1 MSIKEYE
8 KIKTKKYMK
17 NLNLFIVLVHVLS
30 LIFFT
35 IVGKLDNSDGDYI
48 LQNASGLTSLATTIT
63 MSFTTIY
70 VVYLMNK
77 NFIIRYIGKSRERM
91 YLYPSGR
98 DEIFKNKLF
107 TSLSFL
113 SKSFFSIVI
122 LVNIL
127 FLFFSRIINISF
139 TGGLIH
145 NLVDIFAI
153 SILALLV
160 SITMIILSTLFGI
173 KFQSTNVSLIT
184 SVGLVALLGNIVA
197 ETYSISSIYIGLICA
212 SMILSNYLISK
223 YLLSYVFNI
232 DIMNDNKLCCV

>member
-8 KIKTKKYMK
+8 QIKTRKYMK
-17 NLNLFIVLVHVLS
+17 SLNLFIVLVHVLS

-107 TSLSFL
+107 TNLGFL
-113 SKSFFSIVI
+113 SKSFFSIVT

-127 FLFFSRIINISF
+127 FLFSSRIINISF
-139 TGGLIH
+139 TGELIN
-145 NLVDIFAI
+145 NLIDIIAI

-160 SITMIILSTLFGI
+160 SITMIILSTFFGI

-212 SMILSNYLISK
+212 SMILINYLISK

-232 DIMNDNKLCCV
+232 DIMNDNKL

>member
-17 NLNLFIVLVHVLS
+17 NLNLFIVLVHIFS

-35 IVGKLDNSDGDYI
+35 IVGKLDTSGEDYV

-77 NFIIRYIGKSRERM
+77 NFIIRYIGRSRERM

-107 TSLSFL
+107 TSI
-113 SKSFFSIVI
+113 SFFS
-122 LVNIL
+122 
-127 FLFFSRIINISF
+127 
-139 TGGLIH
+139 
-145 NLVDIFAI
+145 
-153 SILALLV
+153 
-160 SITMIILSTLFGI
+160 
-173 KFQSTNVSLIT
+173 K
-184 SVGLVALLGNIVA
+184 
-197 ETYSISSIYIGLICA
+197 
-212 SMILSNYLISK
+212 
-223 YLLSYVFNI
+223 
-232 DIMNDNKLCCV
+232 

>member
-17 NLNLFIVLVHVLS
+17 NLNLFIVLVHIFS

-35 IVGKLDNSDGDYI
+35 IVGKLDNSGEDYV

-77 NFIIRYIGKSRERM
+77 NFIIRYIGRSRERM

-107 TSLSFL
+107 TSISFF
-113 SKSFFSIVI
+113 SKSFFLIVV

-127 FLFFSRIINISF
+127 FLFSSRIINISLA
-139 TGGLIH
+139 GGLIY
-145 NLVDIFAI
+145 NLVDIFVI

-160 SITMIILSTLFGI
+160 SITMITSSTLFGI
-173 KFQSTNVSLIT
+173 KLQSTNVSLIT
-184 SVGLVALLGNIVA
+184 SVVLVALLGNLVA
-197 ETYSISSIYIGLICA
+197 GTYNISIIYIGLICVLI
-212 SMILSNYLISK
+212 ILSNYLISK
-223 YLLSYVFNI
+223 YLLSYIFNI
-232 DIMNDNKLCCV
+232 DIMNDNKWYDR

>member
-17 NLNLFIVLVHVLS
+17 NLNLFIVLVHVFS

-98 DEIFKNKLF
+98 DEIFKSKLY

-113 SKSFFSIVI
+113 SKSFFLILV

-127 FLFFSRIINISF
+127 FLFSSRIINISF
-139 TGGLIH
+139 SGGLIY
-145 NLVDIFAI
+145 NLLDIFAI
-153 SILALLV
+153 SILALIV
-160 SITMIILSTLFGI
+160 SITMITSSTLFAI

-197 ETYSISSIYIGLICA
+197 GTYSISIIYIGLICVL
-212 SMILSNYLISK
+212 MILSNYLISK
-223 YLLSYVFNI
+223 YLLSYIFNI
-232 DIMNDNKLCCV
+232 DIMNDNK

>member
-8 KIKTKKYMK
+8 QIKTRKYMK
-17 NLNLFIVLVHVLS
+17 SLKLFIVLVHVLS

-35 IVGKLDNSDGDYI
+35 IVGKLDNSEGDYI
-48 LQNASGLTSLATTIT
+48 LQNVSGHTSLATTIT

-107 TSLSFL
+107 TNLGFL

-127 FLFFSRIINISF
+127 FLFSSRIINISF
-139 TGGLIH
+139 TGELIY

-212 SMILSNYLISK
+212 SMILINYLISK

-232 DIMNDNKLCCV
+232 DIMNDNKL

>member
-8 KIKTKKYMK
+8 QIKTRKYMK

-48 LQNASGLTSLATTIT
+48 LQNDSGLTSLATTIT

-98 DEIFKNKLF
+98 DEIFKRKLF
-107 TSLSFL
+107 TSLSVFA
-113 SKSFFSIVI
+113 KSFFSIVVP
-122 LVNIL
+122 VNIL
-127 FLFFSRIINISF
+127 FLFSSRIINISF
-139 TGGLIH
+139 SGGLIY
-145 NLVDIFAI
+145 NSIDIFVI
-153 SILALLV
+153 SILAMLV
-160 SITMIILSTLFGI
+160 SITMIISSTLVGI

-184 SVGLVALLGNIVA
+184 SVGLIALFGNIVA
-197 ETYSISSIYIGLICA
+197 GTYNIAIIYIGLICA
-212 SMILSNYLISK
+212 LMILSNYLLSK
-223 YLLSYVFNI
+223 YLLSYVFNM
-232 DIMNDNKLCCV
+232 DIMNDNKL

>member
-17 NLNLFIVLVHVLS
+17 NLNLFIVIVHIFS

-35 IVGKLDNSDGDYI
+35 IVGKIDNSEGDYI
-48 LQNASGLTSLATTIT
+48 LQNAFGLTSLATTIT

-77 NFIIRYIGKSRERM
+77 NFIIRYIGRSRERM

-107 TSLSFL
+107 TSISFL
-113 SKSFFSIVI
+113 SKSFFSIVV

-127 FLFFSRIINISF
+127 FLLGSRIINISF
-139 TGGLIH
+139 TGGLIY
-145 NLVDIFAI
+145 NFVYILSIT
-153 SILALLV
+153 ILALLA
-160 SITMIILSTLFGI
+160 SITMITSSTLFGI
-173 KFQSTNVSLIT
+173 KFQSINVSLIT

-197 ETYSISSIYIGLICA
+197 GTYSISIIYIGLICVLI
-212 SMILSNYLISK
+212 ILSNYLISK
-223 YLLSYVFNI
+223 YLTSYIFNI
-232 DIMNDNKLCCV
+232 DIMNDNK

>member
-17 NLNLFIVLVHVLS
+17 NLHLFIVIVHVFS

-35 IVGKLDNSDGDYI
+35 IVGKLDNSEGDYI
-48 LQNASGLTSLATTIT
+48 LQNAFGLTSLATTIT

-77 NFIIRYIGKSRERM
+77 NFIIRYIGISRERM

-107 TSLSFL
+107 TSISFL
-113 SKSFFSIVI
+113 SKSFFLIVV

-127 FLFFSRIINISF
+127 FLFSSRIINIRIS
-139 TGGLIH
+139 GGLIY
-145 NLVDIFAI
+145 NLVGIFAI

-160 SITMIILSTLFGI
+160 SITMITSSTLFGI

-184 SVGLVALLGNIVA
+184 SVVLVALLGNLVA
-197 ETYSISSIYIGLICA
+197 GTYNISIIYIGLICVLI
-212 SMILSNYLISK
+212 ILSNYLISK
-223 YLLSYVFNI
+223 YLLSYIFNI
-232 DIMNDNKLCCV
+232 DIMNDNK

>member
-8 KIKTKKYMK
+8 QIKTRKYMK
-17 NLNLFIVLVHVLS
+17 SLKLFIVLVHVLS

-35 IVGKLDNSDGDYI
+35 IVGKLDNSEGDYI
-48 LQNASGLTSLATTIT
+48 LQNVSGLTSLATTIT

-107 TSLSFL
+107 TNLGFL

-127 FLFFSRIINISF
+127 FLFSSRIINISF
-139 TGGLIH
+139 TGELIY

-212 SMILSNYLISK
+212 LVILSNYLISK

-232 DIMNDNKLCCV
+232 DIMNDNKL

>member
-17 NLNLFIVLVHVLS
+17 NLNLFIVLVHIFS

-35 IVGKLDNSDGDYI
+35 IVGKLDNSGEDYV

-77 NFIIRYIGKSRERM
+77 NFIIRYIGRSRERM

-107 TSLSFL
+107 TSISFF
-113 SKSFFSIVI
+113 SKSFFLIVI

-127 FLFFSRIINISF
+127 FLFSSRIINISLA
-139 TGGLIH
+139 GGLIY
-145 NLVDIFAI
+145 NLVDIFVI

-160 SITMIILSTLFGI
+160 SITMITSSTLFGI
-173 KFQSTNVSLIT
+173 KLQSTNVSLIT
-184 SVGLVALLGNIVA
+184 SVVLVALLGNLVA
-197 ETYSISSIYIGLICA
+197 GTYNISIIYIGLICVLI
-212 SMILSNYLISK
+212 ILSNYLISK
-223 YLLSYVFNI
+223 YLLSYIFNI
-232 DIMNDNKLCCV
+232 DIMNDNK

>member
-113 SKSFFSIVI
+113 FKSFFSIVI

-223 YLLSYVFNI
+223 YLLSYIFNI
-232 DIMNDNKLCCV
+232 DIMNTNV

>member
-17 NLNLFIVLVHVLS
+17 NLNLFIVIVHIFS

-35 IVGKLDNSDGDYI
+35 IVGKLDNSERDYI
-48 LQNASGLTSLATTIT
+48 LQNAFGLTSLATTIT

-77 NFIIRYIGKSRERM
+77 NFIIRYIGRSRERM

-107 TSLSFL
+107 TSISFL
-113 SKSFFSIVI
+113 SKSFFSIVV

-127 FLFFSRIINISF
+127 FLLGSRIINISF
-139 TGGLIH
+139 TGGLIY
-145 NLVDIFAI
+145 NFVYILSIT
-153 SILALLV
+153 ILALLA
-160 SITMIILSTLFGI
+160 SITMITSSTLFGI
-173 KFQSTNVSLIT
+173 KFQSINVSLIT

-197 ETYSISSIYIGLICA
+197 GTYSISIIYIGLICVLI
-212 SMILSNYLISK
+212 ILSNYLISK
-223 YLLSYVFNI
+223 YLTSYIFNI
-232 DIMNDNKLCCV
+232 DIMNDNK

>member
-17 NLNLFIVLVHVLS
+17 NLNLFIVLVHVFS

-35 IVGKLDNSDGDYI
+35 IVGKLDNSEGDYI

-98 DEIFKNKLF
+98 DEIFKNKLY

-113 SKSFFSIVI
+113 SKSFFSILV

-127 FLFFSRIINISF
+127 FLFSSRIINISF
-139 TGGLIH
+139 SGGLIY
-145 NLVDIFAI
+145 NLLDIFAM
-153 SILALLV
+153 SILALIV
-160 SITMIILSTLFGI
+160 SITMITSSTLFAI

-197 ETYSISSIYIGLICA
+197 GTYSISIIYIGLICVL
-212 SMILSNYLISK
+212 MILSNYLISK
-223 YLLSYVFNI
+223 YLLSYIFNI
-232 DIMNDNKLCCV
+232 DIMNDNK

>member
-17 NLNLFIVLVHVLS
+17 NLNLFIVLVHIFS

-35 IVGKLDNSDGDYI
+35 IVGKLDNSGEDYV

-77 NFIIRYIGKSRERM
+77 NFIIRYIGRSRERM

-98 DEIFKNKLF
+98 DEIFKNELF
-107 TSLSFL
+107 TSISFF
-113 SKSFFSIVI
+113 SKSFFLIVV

-127 FLFFSRIINISF
+127 FLFSSRIINISLA
-139 TGGLIH
+139 GGLIY
-145 NLVDIFAI
+145 NLVDIFVI

-160 SITMIILSTLFGI
+160 SITMITSSTLFGI
-173 KFQSTNVSLIT
+173 KLQSTNVSLIT
-184 SVGLVALLGNIVA
+184 SVVLVALLGNLVA
-197 ETYSISSIYIGLICA
+197 GTYNISIIYIGLICVLI
-212 SMILSNYLISK
+212 ILSNYLISK
-223 YLLSYVFNI
+223 YLLSYIFNI
-232 DIMNDNKLCCV
+232 DIMNDNK

>member
-17 NLNLFIVLVHVLS
+17 NLNLFIVLAHVFS

-127 FLFFSRIINISF
+127 FLFSSRIINISF
-139 TGGLIH
+139 SVGLIY
-145 NLVDIFAI
+145 NLADMLAI
-153 SILALLV
+153 TILALIV
-160 SITMIILSTLFGI
+160 SITMITSSTLFGI

-184 SVGLVALLGNIVA
+184 SVGLVALFGNIVA
-197 ETYSISSIYIGLICA
+197 ETYNIAIIYIGLICA
-212 SMILSNYLISK
+212 LMILSNYLLSK
-223 YLLSYVFNI
+223 YLLSYIFNI
-232 DIMNDNKLCCV
+232 DIMNTNV

>member
-223 YLLSYVFNI
+223 YLLSYIFNI
-232 DIMNDNKLCCV
+232 DIMNTNV

>member
-17 NLNLFIVLVHVLS
+17 NLNLFIGIVHIFS

-35 IVGKLDNSDGDYI
+35 IVGKLDNSERDYI
-48 LQNASGLTSLATTIT
+48 LQNAFGLTSLATTIT

-77 NFIIRYIGKSRERM
+77 NFIIRYIGRSRERM

-107 TSLSFL
+107 TSISFL
-113 SKSFFSIVI
+113 SKSFFSIVV

-127 FLFFSRIINISF
+127 FLLGSRIINISF
-139 TGGLIH
+139 TGGLIY
-145 NLVDIFAI
+145 NLVYMLSIT
-153 SILALLV
+153 ILALLT
-160 SITMIILSTLFGI
+160 SITMITSSTLFGI
-173 KFQSTNVSLIT
+173 KFQSINVSLIT

-197 ETYSISSIYIGLICA
+197 GTYSISIIYIGLICVLI
-212 SMILSNYLISK
+212 ILSNYLISK
-223 YLLSYVFNI
+223 YLTSYIFNI
-232 DIMNDNKLCCV
+232 DIMNDNK

>member
-17 NLNLFIVLVHVLS
+17 NLNLFIVLVHIFS

-35 IVGKLDNSDGDYI
+35 IVGKLDNSGEDYV

-77 NFIIRYIGKSRERM
+77 NFIIRYIGRSRERM

-107 TSLSFL
+107 TSISFF
-113 SKSFFSIVI
+113 SKSFFLIVV

-127 FLFFSRIINISF
+127 FLFSSRIINISLA
-139 TGGLIH
+139 GGLIY
-145 NLVDIFAI
+145 NLVDIFVI

-160 SITMIILSTLFGI
+160 SITMITSSTLFGI
-173 KFQSTNVSLIT
+173 KLQSTNVSLIT
-184 SVGLVALLGNIVA
+184 SVVLVALLGNLVA
-197 ETYSISSIYIGLICA
+197 GTYNISIIYIGLICVLI
-212 SMILSNYLISK
+212 ILSTYLISK
-223 YLLSYVFNI
+223 YLLSYIFNI
-232 DIMNDNKLCCV
+232 DIMNDNK

>member
-1 MSIKEYE
+1 MSVKEYE
-8 KIKTKKYMK
+8 QIKTRKYMK
-17 NLNLFIVLVHVLS
+17 SLNLFIVLVHVLS

-35 IVGKLDNSDGDYI
+35 IVGKLDNSEGDYI

-98 DEIFKNKLF
+98 DEIFKKKLF

-127 FLFFSRIINISF
+127 FLFSSRIINISF
-139 TGGLIH
+139 TGELIN
-145 NLVDIFAI
+145 NLVDIIAI

-212 SMILSNYLISK
+212 SMILINYLISK

-232 DIMNDNKLCCV
+232 DIMNDNKL

>member
-17 NLNLFIVLVHVLS
+17 NLNLFIGIVHIFS

-35 IVGKLDNSDGDYI
+35 IVGKLDNSERDYI
-48 LQNASGLTSLATTIT
+48 LQNAFGLTSLATTIT

-77 NFIIRYIGKSRERM
+77 NFIIRYIGRSRERM

-107 TSLSFL
+107 TSISFL
-113 SKSFFSIVI
+113 SKSFFSIVV

-127 FLFFSRIINISF
+127 FLLGSRIINISF
-139 TGGLIH
+139 TGGLIY
-145 NLVDIFAI
+145 NLVYMLSIT
-153 SILALLV
+153 ILALLA
-160 SITMIILSTLFGI
+160 SITMITSSTLFGI
-173 KFQSTNVSLIT
+173 KFQSINVSLIT

-197 ETYSISSIYIGLICA
+197 GTYSISIIYIGLICVLI
-212 SMILSNYLISK
+212 ILSNYLISK
-223 YLLSYVFNI
+223 YLTSYIFNI
-232 DIMNDNKLCCV
+232 DIMKDNK

>member
-160 SITMIILSTLFGI
+160 SITMIILSSLFGI

-223 YLLSYVFNI
+223 YLLSYIFNI
-232 DIMNDNKLCCV
+232 DIMNTNV

>member
-17 NLNLFIVLVHVLS
+17 NLNLFIGIVHIFS

-35 IVGKLDNSDGDYI
+35 IVGKIDNSEGDYI
-48 LQNASGLTSLATTIT
+48 LQNAFGLTSLATTIT

-77 NFIIRYIGKSRERM
+77 NFIIRYIGRSRERM

-107 TSLSFL
+107 TSISFL
-113 SKSFFSIVI
+113 SKSFFSIVV

-127 FLFFSRIINISF
+127 FLLGSRIINISF
-139 TGGLIH
+139 TGGLIY
-145 NLVDIFAI
+145 NLVYMLSIT
-153 SILALLV
+153 ILALLA
-160 SITMIILSTLFGI
+160 SITMITSSTLFGI
-173 KFQSTNVSLIT
+173 KFQSINVSLIT

-197 ETYSISSIYIGLICA
+197 GTYSISIIYIGLICVLI
-212 SMILSNYLISK
+212 ILSNYLISK
-223 YLLSYVFNI
+223 YLTSYIFNI
-232 DIMNDNKLCCV
+232 DIMNDNK

>member
-8 KIKTKKYMK
+8 KIKTKNYMK
-17 NLNLFIVLVHVLS
+17 NLNLFIFIVHIFS

-35 IVGKLDNSDGDYI
+35 IVGKLDNSEGDYI
-48 LQNASGLTSLATTIT
+48 LQNAFGLTSLATTIT

-77 NFIIRYIGKSRERM
+77 NFIIRYIGRSRERM

-107 TSLSFL
+107 TSISFL
-113 SKSFFSIVI
+113 SKSFFSIVV

-127 FLFFSRIINISF
+127 FLLGSRIINISF
-139 TGGLIH
+139 TGGLIY
-145 NLVDIFAI
+145 NFVYILSIT
-153 SILALLV
+153 ILALLA
-160 SITMIILSTLFGI
+160 SITMITSSTLFGI
-173 KFQSTNVSLIT
+173 KFQSINVSLIT

-197 ETYSISSIYIGLICA
+197 GTYSISIIYIGLICVLI
-212 SMILSNYLISK
+212 ILSNYLISK
-223 YLLSYVFNI
+223 YLRSYIFNI
-232 DIMNDNKLCCV
+232 DIMNDNK

>member
-1 MSIKEYE
+1 MNIREYE

-17 NLNLFIVLVHVLS
+17 NLNLFIVVVHIFS
-30 LIFFT
+30 LMFFT
-35 IVGKLDNSDGDYI
+35 IVGKFDYEGDYV
-48 LQNASGLTSLATTIT
+48 LQNVSGLTSLATTVT

-113 SKSFFSIVI
+113 SKPFLSIVI
-122 LVNIL
+122 IVNIL
-127 FLFFSRIINISF
+127 FLFSSRIINISF
-139 TGGLIH
+139 TGGLIY
-145 NLVDIFAI
+145 NLVDILSK
-153 SILALLV
+153 SILALIV
-160 SITMIILSTLFGI
+160 SFTMITLSNLFGI
-173 KFQSTNVSLIT
+173 KLQSTNVALIT

-197 ETYSISSIYIGLICA
+197 GTYSISTIYIGLICA
-212 SMILSNYLISK
+212 LMYLSNYLISR
-223 YLLSYVFNI
+223 YLLSYIFNL
-232 DIMNDNKLCCV
+232 DIMYANKL

>member
-1 MSIKEYE
+1 MNIKEYE
-8 KIKTKKYMK
+8 KIKIKKHMK
-17 NLNLFIVLVHVLS
+17 SLNLFIVLVHVFS

-98 DEIFKNKLF
+98 DEIFKSKLF
-107 TSLSFL
+107 TSLSVFA
-113 SKSFFSIVI
+113 KSFFSIVV

-127 FLFFSRIINISF
+127 FLFSSRIINISF
-139 TGGLIH
+139 SGGLIY
-145 NLVDIFAI
+145 NLADMLAI
-153 SILALLV
+153 TILALIV
-160 SITMIILSTLFGI
+160 SITMITSSTLFGI

-197 ETYSISSIYIGLICA
+197 GTYNISSIYIGLICA
-212 SMILSNYLISK
+212 LIILSNYLISK
-223 YLLSYVFNI
+223 YLLSYIFNI
-232 DIMNDNKLCCV
+232 DIMNTNV

>member
-8 KIKTKKYMK
+8 QIKTKKYMK

-30 LIFFT
+30 LIFFI
-35 IVGKLDNSDGDYI
+35 IVGKLDNSESDYI

-70 VVYLMNK
+70 VVFLMNK
-77 NFIIRYIGKSRERM
+77 NFIIRYIGKSRERI

-107 TSLSFL
+107 ASLSFL

-127 FLFFSRIINISF
+127 FLFSSRIINISF
-139 TGGLIH
+139 TGGLIY

-153 SILALLV
+153 SFLALLV
-160 SITMIILSTLFGI
+160 SITMIISSTLLGI

-184 SVGLVALLGNIVA
+184 SVCLVALLGNIVA

-212 SMILSNYLISK
+212 SMILINYLISK

-232 DIMNDNKLCCV
+232 DIMNDNKL

>member
-17 NLNLFIVLVHVLS
+17 NLNLFIGIVHIFS

-35 IVGKLDNSDGDYI
+35 IVGKLDNSEGDYI
-48 LQNASGLTSLATTIT
+48 LQNAFGLTSLATTIT

-77 NFIIRYIGKSRERM
+77 NFIIRYIGRSRERM
-91 YLYPSGR
+91 YLYPYGR

-107 TSLSFL
+107 TSISFL
-113 SKSFFSIVI
+113 SKSFFSIVV

-127 FLFFSRIINISF
+127 FLLGSRIINISF
-139 TGGLIH
+139 TGGLIY
-145 NLVDIFAI
+145 NLVYMLSIT
-153 SILALLV
+153 ILALLA
-160 SITMIILSTLFGI
+160 SITMITSSTLFGI
-173 KFQSTNVSLIT
+173 KFQSINVSLIT

-197 ETYSISSIYIGLICA
+197 GTYSISIIYIGLICVLI
-212 SMILSNYLISK
+212 ILSNYLISK
-223 YLLSYVFNI
+223 YLRSYIFNI
-232 DIMNDNKLCCV
+232 DIMKDNK

>member
-17 NLNLFIVLVHVLS
+17 NLNLFIVIVHIFS

-35 IVGKLDNSDGDYI
+35 IVGKLDNSEEDYI
-48 LQNASGLTSLATTIT
+48 LQNAFGLTSLATTIT

-70 VVYLMNK
+70 VVYLMNR

-107 TSLSFL
+107 TSISFL
-113 SKSFFSIVI
+113 SKSFFSIVV

-127 FLFFSRIINISF
+127 FLLGSRIINISF
-139 TGGLIH
+139 TGGLIYS
-145 NLVDIFAI
+145 LVDIFAI
-153 SILALLV
+153 SILAMLV
-160 SITMIILSTLFGI
+160 STTMIILSTLFGI
-173 KFQSTNVSLIT
+173 KFQSTNISLIT
-184 SVGLVALLGNIVA
+184 SVGLVALLGNIVVG
-197 ETYSISSIYIGLICA
+197 TYSISSIYIGLICA
-212 SMILSNYLISK
+212 LMILSNYMISK
-223 YLLSYVFNI
+223 YLRSYIFNI
-232 DIMNDNKLCCV
+232 DIMKDNK

>member
-17 NLNLFIVLVHVLS
+17 SLNLFIVLVHVLS

-223 YLLSYVFNI
+223 YLLSYIFNI
-232 DIMNDNKLCCV
+232 DIMNTNV

>member
-8 KIKTKKYMK
+8 QIKTRKYMK
-17 NLNLFIVLVHVLS
+17 NLNLFIVLVHVFS

-35 IVGKLDNSDGDYI
+35 IVGKVDNTDGDYI

-98 DEIFKNKLF
+98 DEIFKIKLF
-107 TSLSFL
+107 TSLSVFA
-113 SKSFFSIVI
+113 KSFFSIVV

-127 FLFFSRIINISF
+127 FLFSSRIINISF
-139 TGGLIH
+139 SGGLIY
-145 NLVDIFAI
+145 NLADMLAI
-153 SILALLV
+153 TILALIV
-160 SITMIILSTLFGI
+160 SITMITSSTLVGI
-173 KFQSTNVSLIT
+173 KVQSTNVSLIT

-197 ETYSISSIYIGLICA
+197 GTYSISIIYIGLICA
-212 SMILSNYLISK
+212 LIILSNYLISK
-223 YLLSYVFNI
+223 YLLSYIFNI
-232 DIMNDNKLCCV
+232 DIMNTNV

>member
-17 NLNLFIVLVHVLS
+17 NLNLFIVIVHIFS

-35 IVGKLDNSDGDYI
+35 IVGKIDNSEGDYI
-48 LQNASGLTSLATTIT
+48 LQNAFGLTSLATTIT

-77 NFIIRYIGKSRERM
+77 NFIIRYIGRSRERM

-107 TSLSFL
+107 TSISFL
-113 SKSFFSIVI
+113 SKSFFSIVV

-127 FLFFSRIINISF
+127 FLLGSRIINISF
-139 TGGLIH
+139 TGGLIY
-145 NLVDIFAI
+145 NFVYILSIT
-153 SILALLV
+153 ILALLA
-160 SITMIILSTLFGI
+160 SITMITSSTLFGI
-173 KFQSTNVSLIT
+173 KFQSINVSLIT

-197 ETYSISSIYIGLICA
+197 GTYSISIIYIGLICVLI
-212 SMILSNYLISK
+212 ILSNYLISK
-223 YLLSYVFNI
+223 YLRSYIFNI
-232 DIMNDNKLCCV
+232 DIMKDNK

>member
-17 NLNLFIVLVHVLS
+17 NLNLFIGIVHIFS

-35 IVGKLDNSDGDYI
+35 IVGKLDNSERDYI
-48 LQNASGLTSLATTIT
+48 LQNAFGLTSLATTIT

-77 NFIIRYIGKSRERM
+77 NFIIRYIGRSRERM

-107 TSLSFL
+107 TSISFL
-113 SKSFFSIVI
+113 SKSFFSIVV

-127 FLFFSRIINISF
+127 FLLGSRIINISF
-139 TGGLIH
+139 TGGLIY
-145 NLVDIFAI
+145 NFVYILSIT
-153 SILALLV
+153 ILALLA
-160 SITMIILSTLFGI
+160 SITMITSSTLFGI
-173 KFQSTNVSLIT
+173 KFQSINVSLIT

-197 ETYSISSIYIGLICA
+197 GTYSISIIYIGLICVLI
-212 SMILSNYLISK
+212 ILSNYLISK
-223 YLLSYVFNI
+223 YLRSYIFNI
-232 DIMNDNKLCCV
+232 DIMKDNK

>member
-1 MSIKEYE
+1 MSVKEYE
-8 KIKTKKYMK
+8 QIKTRKYMK

-30 LIFFT
+30 LMFFT

-91 YLYPSGR
+91 YLYPAGR

-127 FLFFSRIINISF
+127 FLFSSGIINISF
-139 TGGLIH
+139 TGGLIY

-212 SMILSNYLISK
+212 SMILINYLISK

-232 DIMNDNKLCCV
+232 DIMNDNKL

>member
-8 KIKTKKYMK
+8 QIKTRKFMK

-48 LQNASGLTSLATTIT
+48 LQNVSGLTSLATTIT

-107 TSLSFL
+107 TSLSVFA
-113 SKSFFSIVI
+113 KSFFSIVI

-127 FLFFSRIINISF
+127 FLFSSRIINISF

-184 SVGLVALLGNIVA
+184 SVCLVALLGNIVA

-212 SMILSNYLISK
+212 SMILINYLISK

-232 DIMNDNKLCCV
+232 DIMNDNKL

>member
-122 LVNIL
+122 LMNIL

-223 YLLSYVFNI
+223 YLLSYIFNI
-232 DIMNDNKLCCV
+232 DIMNTNV

>member
-17 NLNLFIVLVHVLS
+17 NLNLFIGIVHIFS

-35 IVGKLDNSDGDYI
+35 IVGKLDNSERDYI
-48 LQNASGLTSLATTIT
+48 LQNAFGLTSLATTIT

-77 NFIIRYIGKSRERM
+77 NFIIRYIGRSRERM

-107 TSLSFL
+107 TSISFL
-113 SKSFFSIVI
+113 SKSFFSIVV

-127 FLFFSRIINISF
+127 FLLGSRIINISF
-139 TGGLIH
+139 TGGLIY
-145 NLVDIFAI
+145 NLVYMLSIT
-153 SILALLV
+153 ILALLA
-160 SITMIILSTLFGI
+160 SITMITSSTLFGI
-173 KFQSTNVSLIT
+173 KFQSINVSLIT

-197 ETYSISSIYIGLICA
+197 GTYSISIIYIGLICVLI
-212 SMILSNYLISK
+212 ILSNYLISK
-223 YLLSYVFNI
+223 YLTSYIFNI
-232 DIMNDNKLCCV
+232 DIMNDNK